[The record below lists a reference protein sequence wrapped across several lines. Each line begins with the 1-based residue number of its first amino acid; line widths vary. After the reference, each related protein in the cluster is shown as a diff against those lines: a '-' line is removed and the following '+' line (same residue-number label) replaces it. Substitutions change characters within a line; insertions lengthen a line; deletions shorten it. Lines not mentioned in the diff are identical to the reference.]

1 MKLFTE
7 IHCEKNITI
16 AHSDSVCVLGSC
28 FADEMGARLEA
39 AGFDVLRNPF
49 GTLYNPASLA
59 AAMARLDSAEPFTQE
74 DCVEMGAGAGLVCSF
89 SHHTAFARPTAE
101 EFLAHANARLS
112 EDAARWRDCGVV
124 ILTLGT
130 AWVWR
135 ALERPGRPVVANCL
149 KRPAREF
156 AHELLSVEACT
167 ELLRS
172 IIEAHPEKRFLLTV
186 SPIRHLGEGAHANT
200 ISKST
205 LHLAVE
211 QVLSGPLTVIPGLT
225 RNPFPSGFAPES
237 RSADGKPA
245 SPVLPDGES
254 SAAAGFVASN
264 PVPASAG
271 SEDGSRAAG
280 TPGRFT
286 SAVSYFPAYEI
297 LLDELRDYR
306 FYADDLVHP
315 APAAVQLIWERFLD
329 ACTDPADREHILAAE
344 RASRAAA
351 HRPLR

>member
-7 IHCEKNITI
+7 VHCENNITI
-16 AHSDSVCVLGSC
+16 AHSDPVCVLGSC
-28 FADEMGARLEA
+28 FADEMGARLAA

-59 AAMARLDSAEPFTQE
+59 AAVARLDSAEPFTQE

-89 SHHTAFARPTAE
+89 SHHTAFARPTPE

-112 EDAARWRDCGVV
+112 EDAARWRNCRVV
-124 ILTLGT
+124 LLTLGT

-135 ALERPGRPVVANCL
+135 ALERPGQPVVANCL

-156 AHELLSVEACT
+156 AHELLSVEACA

-172 IIEAHPEKRFLLTV
+172 IIAAHPEKRFLLTV
-186 SPIRHLGEGAHANT
+186 SPIRHLGAGAHANT
-200 ISKST
+200 VSKST

-211 QVLSGPLTVIPGLT
+211 QVLS
-225 RNPFPSGFAPES
+225 SFAGS
-237 RSADGKPA
+237 LRHSPA
-245 SPVLPDGES
+245 PTGES
-254 SAAAGFVASN
+254 PIA
-264 PVPASAG
+264 
-271 SEDGSRAAG
+271 
-280 TPGRFT
+280 
-286 SAVSYFPAYEI
+286 YFPAYEI
-297 LLDELRDYR
+297 VNDELRDYR

-315 APAAVQLIWERFLD
+315 APAAVQLVWERFLD
-329 ACTDPADREHILAAE
+329 ACTDPAERERILAAE
-344 RASRAAA
+344 RASRAAS

>member
-1 MKLFTE
+1 MCEITKFVPIMKLFTE
-7 IHCEKNITI
+7 VHCEKNITI
-16 AHSDSVCVLGSC
+16 AHSDPVCVLGSC
-28 FADEMGARLEA
+28 FADEMGARLAA

-59 AAMARLDSAEPFTQE
+59 AAVARLDSAEPFTQE

-112 EDAARWRDCGVV
+112 EDAARWRDCRVV
-124 ILTLGT
+124 LLTLGT

-135 ALERPGRPVVANCL
+135 ALERPGQPVVANCL

-156 AHELLSVEACT
+156 AHELLSVEACA

-186 SPIRHLGEGAHANT
+186 SPIRHLGAGAHANT
-200 ISKST
+200 VSKST

-211 QVLSGPLTVIPGLT
+211 DLVAGYCCAE
-225 RNPFPSGFAPES
+225 APQAK
-237 RSADGKPA
+237 RSAAIPLEGVQGVKTY
-245 SPVLPDGES
+245 
-254 SAAAGFVASN
+254 GFRSGGIATPRVA
-264 PVPASAG
+264 
-271 SEDGSRAAG
+271 
-280 TPGRFT
+280 
-286 SAVSYFPAYEI
+286 YFPAYEI
-297 LLDELRDYR
+297 VTDELRDYR

-329 ACTDPADREHILAAE
+329 ACTDPADRERILAAE
-344 RASRAAA
+344 RASRAAS